1 MIYRVSGKVVLS
13 SAAHFFWNFFNETNL
28 RVLTISHPQVQSV
41 TEMVVVE
48 LVGLITNICATN
60 GDQTKSPVYCLSI
73 VYTHHSSFSFLL
85 LSMYICMCVCLTI
98 REMFPLLSPI
108 TPFPQYIPTNRD
120 QRHFFWCFTE
130 SLVSLF
136 TNYSINKDKKWATGW
151 PPDDAATQR
160 GGCNT

>member
-41 TEMVVVE
+41 TEMVVEE

-73 VYTHHSSFSFLL
+73 VYTHVCLFDNQGNVSPVEPHYTISTIYSHKQGSASFLL
-85 LSMYICMCVCLTI
+85 
-98 REMFPLLSPI
+98 MFHWE
-108 TPFPQYIPTNRD
+108 FGVAFY
-120 QRHFFWCFTE
+120 
-130 SLVSLF
+130 
-136 TNYSINKDKKWATGW
+136 
-151 PPDDAATQR
+151 
-160 GGCNT
+160 